1 MMFDQ
6 AIFPCKLSFTFLT
19 CIFHPHVY
27 IIFMKI
33 KGTLLSCLKVT
44 LFAQIYSSSCI
55 TGLFFSAV
63 CWSALIIADTLHT
76 GWSVQVRYPSL
87 YSPPI
92 CTLV

>member
-19 CIFHPHVY
+19 CIFHPHMY

-44 LFAQIYSSSCI
+44 LFAQIYYFLLHYRAVLFSSLLVS
-55 TGLFFSAV
+55 T
-63 CWSALIIADTLHT
+63 D
-76 GWSVQVRYPSL
+76 
-87 YSPPI
+87 YS
-92 CTLV
+92 